1 MTGTGRMGMPP
12 WAMAGLALAAG
23 LPTYAA
29 GVEWPPGPD
38 FFPVLPWSAQ
48 HGWTEPWVARSQG
61 LDSIAECGFTMAGFV
76 RPEDLPECERLGL
89 KAIMFPDVPNVG
101 TWSRQWRALSDEE
114 IDDRIRT
121 FVEQCGPSAAIMG
134 YYIEDEPSAADF
146 PALARAVAAV
156 GRYAPGKLAYINL
169 FPDYA
174 TVGAPDTSQ
183 LGTQTY
189 EEYLERYVDEV
200 HPQFISY
207 DNYMTQVSLDMV
219 DDARARSYYANLMA
233 VRQAALNHGLPFWNI
248 VSSNQIRPATT
259 VPSPANLLLQ
269 AYTTLAAGGR
279 GVSWYTYYSEGYAYA
294 PVDEDGRRTPTWGYL
309 RMVND
314 QLRGVGPTLN
324 RLTSTG
330 VFFTD
335 GGPPG
340 ELPKLPGRVV
350 AGVGDSRSVMV
361 GEFRDDNGA
370 DYAMVVNLDLTASLC
385 LLLDTQREHKR
396 RAVLSPDSGAWLPLD
411 EQSSLA
417 IDPSFKGSH
426 APGGEAYRNGL
437 WLTAGQGLLLRFGE

>member
-1 MTGTGRMGMPP
+1 
-12 WAMAGLALAAG
+12 
-23 LPTYAA
+23 
-29 GVEWPPGPD
+29 
-38 FFPVLPWSAQ
+38 
-48 HGWTEPWVARSQG
+48 
-61 LDSIAECGFTMAGFV
+61 
-76 RPEDLPECERLGL
+76 
-89 KAIMFPDVPNVG
+89 
-101 TWSRQWRALSDEE
+101 
-114 IDDRIRT
+114 
-121 FVEQCGPSAAIMG
+121 MG

-146 PALARAVAAV
+146 PALGKAVAAV
-156 GRYAPGKLAYINL
+156 GKYAPGKLAYINL

-294 PVDEDGRRTPTWGYL
+294 PVDENGRRTPTWGYL

-314 QLRGVGPTLN
+314 QLRAVGPTLN

-335 GGPPG
+335 EDPPG
-340 ELPKLPGRVV
+340 ELPRLPGRLV
-350 AGVGDSRSVMV
+350 AGVGDGRSVMV
-361 GEFRDDNGA
+361 GEFRGDDGA